1 MKRLNVRML
10 AYLGLLAAMG
20 VVLAALRPV
29 NLWNLRISFT
39 FIPIAVAAIL
49 FGPLP
54 AALLGALIDVLG
66 ALLFPSGVFF
76 PGYTLTAF
84 VHGLIYGLFLYQKR
98 RKAAPPT
105 LPEVE
110 GALRRFLRKSDDPL
124 RILAAVLLYLIV
136 CSLGLNT
143 LWISITSGSPYL
155 PLLSTR
161 LVQAAV
167 MTPVQIVVIGLL
179 LPTLRRLR
187 GKLLPKE

>member
-1 MKRLNVRML
+1 MRRLNVRML
-10 AYLGLLAAMG
+10 AYLGMLAAMG

-39 FIPIAVAAIL
+39 FVPIALAAIL

-76 PGYTLTAF
+76 PGYTLTAM
-84 VHGLIYGLFLYQKR
+84 VQGLIYGLFLYADPGETSEADTR
-98 RKAAPPT
+98 RE
-105 LPEVE
+105 L
-110 GALRRFLRKSDDPL
+110 LRV
-124 RILAAVLLYLIV
+124 IGAVLVYTLV

-143 LWISITSGSPYL
+143 LWISITSGSPFL

-179 LPTLRRLR
+179 RPVLRRLR
-187 GKLLPKE
+187 GKLFPKET

>member
-39 FIPIAVAAIL
+39 FIPIAVAAML
-49 FGPLP
+49 FGPMP

-76 PGYTLTAF
+76 PGYTLTAI
-84 VHGLIYGLFLYQKR
+84 VQGLIYGLFLSEQPGETREASTR
-98 RKAAPPT
+98 RD
-105 LPEVE
+105 V
-110 GALRRFLRKSDDPL
+110 LRV
-124 RILAAVLLYLIV
+124 IGAVLVYTLV

-167 MTPVQIVVIGLL
+167 MTPVQLVVIGLL